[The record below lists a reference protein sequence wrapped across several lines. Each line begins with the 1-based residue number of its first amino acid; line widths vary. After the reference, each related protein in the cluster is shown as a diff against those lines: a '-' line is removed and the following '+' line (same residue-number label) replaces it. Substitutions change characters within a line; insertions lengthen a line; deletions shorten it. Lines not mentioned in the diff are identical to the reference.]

1 MSKLIIRN
9 LPHIAIEI
17 PQNAKSVLH
26 AIQDASIDWMHACG
40 GKGRC
45 TTCRIK
51 ILEGMQN
58 ISHPSIAELKYRN
71 RGRLKLNERLTC
83 QCQIFG
89 EVIAE
94 VPPACQLPHMGYD
107 SKI

>member
-9 LPHIAIEI
+9 LANIEIEI
-17 PQNAKSVLH
+17 PQKATSVLH
-26 AIQDASIDWMHACG
+26 AIQEASIDWMHACG

-51 ILEGMQN
+51 VLEGMQH
-58 ISHPSIAELKYRN
+58 ISHPSAAELKYRN
-71 RGRLKLNERLTC
+71 MDKLNLNERLTC

-89 EVIAE
+89 DVVAE
-94 VPPACQLPHMGYD
+94 VPPACQLPHMKYEV
-107 SKI
+107 S